1 MVEKKCYICGLSRHF
16 FKDCPQKK
24 WETQTFAGFEY
35 EISTTTETKHEQ
47 EQSRN
52 RTEFFPGSIHAEE
65 VRGFWR
71 EELKAGEWVM
81 DVLLNGYVI
90 PFAKIPP
97 IYEEQNNASA
107 TQDMSSSHKQ

>member
-71 EELKAGEWVM
+71 EELKAGELAWMFCRM
-81 DVLLNGYVI
+81 DTSLLLLRSLRFTRSKTTHRLLRI
-90 PFAKIPP
+90 
-97 IYEEQNNASA
+97 
-107 TQDMSSSHKQ
+107 